1 MDSYIDFMAAHSSSY
16 GQQFLHHNSPTM
28 LEEGNSTNSI
38 GWILVTRDL
47 FRITRINQYTTT
59 KLSRR
64 YLVTAYKFGNG
75 GIELSQVFS
84 EYLAV
89 HKAHAFKYLKGR
101 KNERALWISSS
112 LKSTFRAKKKSS
124 VPTIGDDR
132 YKDGGT
138 CITYA
143 YHKKE
148 VRSTKKRNKY
158 KLARQR
164 I

>member
-1 MDSYIDFMAAHSSSY
+1 MDSYIDFMAAHNSSY

-28 LEEGNSTNSI
+28 LEEGNRTNSI
-38 GWILVTRDL
+38 GWILVTRKL

-75 GIELSQVFS
+75 GIELSQVFL

-101 KNERALWISSS
+101 KNERAL
-112 LKSTFRAKKKSS
+112 
-124 VPTIGDDR
+124 
-132 YKDGGT
+132 
-138 CITYA
+138 
-143 YHKKE
+143 
-148 VRSTKKRNKY
+148 
-158 KLARQR
+158 
-164 I
+164 